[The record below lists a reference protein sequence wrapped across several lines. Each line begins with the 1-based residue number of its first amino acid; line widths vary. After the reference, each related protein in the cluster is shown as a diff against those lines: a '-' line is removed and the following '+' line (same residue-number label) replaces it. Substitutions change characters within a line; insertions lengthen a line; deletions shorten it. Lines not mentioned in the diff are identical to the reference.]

1 MAGTS
6 GENSLPQVPL
16 TWSEFSTSLEKL
28 RHKPYNKNAT
38 ERFVHVKKGFC
49 FYSLPFRDWFRINPL
64 EMVLLG
70 SQSLTMG
77 ASAQRE
83 VCYKPQTRCHLLLH
97 TCYIIA
103 RFSLAAWHHGV
114 SDGMYS
120 CPHAS
125 QTTVLEEVAC
135 SPCKDLPGRR
145 TNHYFT
151 GVYTMVI
158 LWQAL
163 FFPFSIEMCI

>member
-1 MAGTS
+1 MDMRTTAVTPSHPPDPTHFFRYIYAMAGTS

-28 RHKPYNKNAT
+28 RYKPYNKNAT

-97 TCYIIA
+97 TCYSNDNRTI
-103 RFSLAAWHHGV
+103 FS
-114 SDGMYS
+114 
-120 CPHAS
+120 
-125 QTTVLEEVAC
+125 C
-135 SPCKDLPGRR
+135 SMAPWC
-145 TNHYFT
+145 
-151 GVYTMVI
+151 
-158 LWQAL
+158 
-163 FFPFSIEMCI
+163 